1 MRFTDPLTWYCQ
13 PFTPNAKTAGM
24 RIYQLDASS
33 RDAASNETVVH
44 NEQAYMLTQWIEFG
58 VFEAIERRWVQ
69 LMTAI
74 IVLASY

>member
-1 MRFTDPLTWYCQ
+1 
-13 PFTPNAKTAGM
+13 M

-69 LMTAI
+69 LFTASDQRGYP
-74 IVLASY
+74 VRCRPYVVWWEEDMPR

>member
-1 MRFTDPLTWYCQ
+1 
-13 PFTPNAKTAGM
+13 M

-69 LMTAI
+69 LLIVTAI
-74 IVLASY
+74 IMVASY